1 MLLHSKGWTAVVLLS
16 LALGIGANT
25 AIFSAVNGLLL
36 TQIPVKDP
44 STLVRLKWTG
54 RNDMVTSSSDY
65 GFSTPGPDGQNTR
78 STFSFPMFQQFVA
91 AASATNESDVATAS
105 LAVADR
111 RRRDNRTLSEMVACA
126 PYGRVNV
133 VVDGQAEIATAFI
146 STGNY
151 YRMLGVQARIGRTI
165 VPDDDKPDAPPVA
178 VISSKYWHT
187 RFTTDPAVVGKTIRI
202 NNVIV
207 TVIGVIEPGFTGIQ
221 QPVAELH
228 DIGLPLSLDDQL
240 NTAPDLLPK
249 QTRLAQPTYWWLQ
262 VMGRLKPGAT
272 PAQVQGNLEGVFQHT
287 ARAGMDAYLQSLPE
301 AERQDS
307 GNRTRTQ
314 VPRLR
319 VDSGSRGI
327 YDVATSEKRA
337 ATILSVV
344 VGTVLLIV
352 CANVANLLLSRAAA
366 RQKELSV
373 RLSLG
378 ATRARLIRQ
387 LLTESLLLASIGG
400 ALGIL
405 VGYWGKKLLPNPIGQ
420 SAFLDFRVLAFVV
433 AVTALTGIIFGLAP
447 ALRATGGDVNAA
459 LKQTSRS
466 VAGSRSV
473 LGKSLLIL
481 QVALSLVL
489 LVGAGLFLRTLQ
501 NLRHVDVGFNPQ
513 NLMLFRLQ
521 PNLNR
526 YDEKRTLALWG
537 QVLERI
543 AAVPGVRAAA
553 LTNPALLSGSVN
565 STSIYVRGRVYAGD
579 PREFQNS
586 INRLVISPNFFEVMG
601 IPVLVGRGL
610 TPRDD
615 ESAPKVAVINEA
627 AVKKYFP
634 NENPVGQRFGSSIE
648 NSGQIEI
655 VGVLRDAKYNSL
667 RDPAPPT
674 MYVPYLQARPG
685 GSVIVVRTAAA
696 PASVTSGVREA
707 VRQVDSNLP
716 MMDVSTQLEQVERRF
731 AQEKIFAQA
740 YTLFGALAL
749 LLAGIGLFGLMS
761 YSVSRRTNEIGI
773 RMALGARSQDVL
785 GLVMRESMILVAV
798 GIAIGMAV
806 ALSVSRFV
814 ATLLFG
820 LAPTDTFSVAAAT
833 GVMVVVAGLAGFLPA
848 RRAARVDPMVAL
860 RYD

>member
-25 AIFSAVNGLLL
+25 AIFSAVNSLLL

-44 STLVRLKWTG
+44 ETLVRLKWTG
-54 RNDMVTSSSDY
+54 RNDMVNSSSDY
-65 GFSTPGPDGQNTR
+65 GYSKPGPDGQTTR
-78 STFSFPMFQQFVA
+78 STFSFPMYQQFL
-91 AASATNESDVATAS
+91 ASNQTMSD
-105 LAVADR
+105 L
-111 RRRDNRTLSEMVACA
+111 LACA
-126 PYGRVNV
+126 PYGRLNV
-133 VVDGQAEIATAFI
+133 VVDGQAEIARAFI

-165 VPDDDKPDAPPVA
+165 LPEDDRPDAPPVA
-178 VISSKYWHT
+178 VISSTYWHA
-187 RFTTDPAVVGKTIRI
+187 RFGTDPAAVGKTIRV
-202 NNVIV
+202 NNVVV
-207 TVIGVIEPGFTGIQ
+207 TVVGVIEPDFTGIQ
-221 QPVAELH
+221 QPVAELP
-228 DIGLPLSLDDQL
+228 DIGLPLSLNNQL
-240 NTAPDLLPK
+240 STSSEGLSQA
-249 QTRLAQPTYWWLQ
+249 TYWWLQ
-262 VMGRLKPGAT
+262 VMGRLKPGGT
-272 PAQVQGNLEGVFQHT
+272 PGQVQGNLEGVFQQT
-287 ARAGMDAYLQSLPE
+287 ARAGMDAYLQSIPE
-301 AERQDS
+301 AERQAS
-307 GNRTRTQ
+307 GNRTRTHI
-314 VPRLR
+314 PRLR

-337 ATILSVV
+337 ASILSVV

-352 CANVANLLLSRAAA
+352 CANVANLLLSRASA

-387 LLTESLLLASIGG
+387 LLTESLLLAAMGG

-420 SAFLDFRVLAFVV
+420 SAFFDWRVLMFVV
-433 AVTALTGIIFGLAP
+433 AVTAVTGIVFGLAP

-473 LGKSLLIL
+473 LGKSLLVL

-526 YDEKRTLALWG
+526 YDDKRTLALWG
-537 QVLERI
+537 QVLDRI
-543 AAVPGVRAAA
+543 AAVPGVRAVA

-565 STSIYVRGRVYAGD
+565 STSFYVRGRVYEGD

-586 INRLVISPNFFEVMG
+586 INRLVVSPNFFDVME
-601 IPVLVGRGL
+601 IPILVGRGF

-615 ESAPKVAVINEA
+615 ESAPKAAVINEA

-634 NENPVGQRFGSSIE
+634 NENPVGQRFGSSLE
-648 NSGQIEI
+648 NSGEIEI

-696 PASVTSGVREA
+696 PASATSGVREA

-716 MMDVSTQLEQVERRF
+716 MMDISTQLEQVERRF

-740 YTLFGALAL
+740 YTLFGGLAL

-820 LAPTDTFSVAAAT
+820 LAPNDAFSVAAAT
-833 GVMVVVAGLAGFLPA
+833 GIMVVVAGLAGFLPA
-848 RRAARVDPMVAL
+848 RRASRVDPMVAL